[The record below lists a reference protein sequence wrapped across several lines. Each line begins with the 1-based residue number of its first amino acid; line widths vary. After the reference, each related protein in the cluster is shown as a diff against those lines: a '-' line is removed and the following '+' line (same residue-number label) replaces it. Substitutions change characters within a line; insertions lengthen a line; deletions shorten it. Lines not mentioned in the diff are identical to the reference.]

1 MGASLGARKSGSI
14 HLPSLSVYLTLPLTL
29 FFRCFFW
36 DQTTNYTVVDEEKER
51 KVEEQRLEEFGNWLD
66 QQDEQDLPEELR
78 LQVEVDPQ

>member
-1 MGASLGARKSGSI
+1 M
-14 HLPSLSVYLTLPLTL
+14 
-29 FFRCFFW
+29 
-36 DQTTNYTVVDEEKER
+36 DEEKER